1 LVASGSSLI
10 DVFVVV
16 VFVVVALIGRREVL
30 RRLQYKPVRGSAGR
44 VPRRNNRVDS
54 NTSRGSA
61 GAGVQLWC
69 LHELNFHYWWVHLY
83 TTCNLILHVH
93 QRNLMHFLT

>member
-1 LVASGSSLI
+1 MVASGSSLI

-61 GAGVQLWC
+61 GAGV
-69 LHELNFHYWWVHLY
+69 HYWWVHLY